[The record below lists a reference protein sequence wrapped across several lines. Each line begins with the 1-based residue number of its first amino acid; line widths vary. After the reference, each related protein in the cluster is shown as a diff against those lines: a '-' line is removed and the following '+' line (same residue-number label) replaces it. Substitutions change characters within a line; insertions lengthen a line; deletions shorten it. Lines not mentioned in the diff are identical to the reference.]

1 MASIPVHKDMAVR
14 SRKRARDDVDPS
26 SYSPSRV
33 SPPASSVL
41 SATYST
47 SPSYFP
53 AFADYGTNGTTSVSL
68 LPPSQYEVW
77 QGPPPAQ
84 YDQYDHVFPLRLP
97 PRQAESDL
105 PNPFEDHV
113 DTRQLKGGQFS
124 VSVQTGVNGYVK
136 FQSRRPIIVGP
147 RDGDHAFAQRSA
159 PSWVSLYSLPE
170 VWYANLGNVDRR
182 FFQFYIAAW
191 CAGRTV
197 LKRTN
202 CWLQDIAQMAHKD
215 DCVKHAIFA
224 LAGTYMVDFFPDEKL
239 QKAAQEHY
247 KRAVV
252 LLSLLLANARHD
264 VPSDRDAEALV
275 AAIALLNMADAV
287 AQEHWREKSLT
298 PRWLD
303 GARLACRVLDMTN
316 PCRRYEDND
325 NIQPSD
331 ARVGN
336 TIIASRPAILALT
349 MTPLHAVDMTQKF
362 EWLLQGSELSK
373 SRIHGGCGMSPALL
387 HHFFL
392 ITQMAAFQRS
402 DPVDSEMVTEPL
414 AFRTRDELKQL
425 CQWYEHEN
433 EHDPDSVTRVS
444 IDVRTIRKLLDSDH
458 LDAHGAIN
466 SKPGMTASAAEAWR
480 LAAII
485 YLQCRVLRLPRTH
498 PEVLQQAS
506 SLAARIRV
514 MPTSGVFFT
523 AQAPFFPV
531 FLLGVVAVEEEHV
544 KCALDW
550 FTKVTAAG
558 CRSSV
563 PPAFDAL
570 KKIRRWMLTGVKDV
584 PLPLEERLRNRYAW
598 WEDVVDYASKDIGTL
613 CLV

>member
-1 MASIPVHKDMAVR
+1 
-14 SRKRARDDVDPS
+14 
-26 SYSPSRV
+26 
-33 SPPASSVL
+33 
-41 SATYST
+41 
-47 SPSYFP
+47 
-53 AFADYGTNGTTSVSL
+53 
-68 LPPSQYEVW
+68 
-77 QGPPPAQ
+77 
-84 YDQYDHVFPLRLP
+84 
-97 PRQAESDL
+97 
-105 PNPFEDHV
+105 
-113 DTRQLKGGQFS
+113 
-124 VSVQTGVNGYVK
+124 
-136 FQSRRPIIVGP
+136 
-147 RDGDHAFAQRSA
+147 
-159 PSWVSLYSLPE
+159 
-170 VWYANLGNVDRR
+170 
-182 FFQFYIAAW
+182 
-191 CAGRTV
+191 
-197 LKRTN
+197 
-202 CWLQDIAQMAHKD
+202 MAHKD

-224 LAGTYMVDFFPDEKL
+224 LAGTYMVDFFPDKKL

-247 KRAVV
+247 KRAVM
-252 LLSLLLANARHD
+252 LLSLLLANARQD
-264 VPSDRDAEALV
+264 VPMDRDAEALV
-275 AAIALLNMADAV
+275 AAIALLNMTDAV

-316 PCRRYEDND
+316 PCRHYEDSD

-349 MTPLHAVDMTQKF
+349 MTPLSITNTNKQF
-362 EWLLQGSELSK
+362 RWLLQGSHVNR

-387 HHFFL
+387 YHFAE
-392 ITQMAAFQRS
+392 ITHMAAHHRD
-402 DPVDSEMVTEPL
+402 DPVDSDMITEPL
-414 AFRTRDELKQL
+414 ASRMRDELKQL

-458 LDAHGAIN
+458 VDAAGAIN

-550 FTKVTAAG
+550 FTKVTEGG
-558 CRSSV
+558 CRSVSPV
-563 PPAFDAL
+563 AVQL
-570 KKIRRWMLTGVKDV
+570 
-584 PLPLEERLRNRYAW
+584 
-598 WEDVVDYASKDIGTL
+598 S
-613 CLV
+613 